1 MRGCYA
7 RVYRMK
13 LSVTRATR
21 ASLSPKPEISV
32 LLNTRSA
39 MVVDLET
46 QDMETTMHDL
56 IVAGAYLV
64 LAIHYFV
71 MVISH

>member
-1 MRGCYA
+1 MAANAGQEHAQRGPVCHQ
-7 RVYRMK
+7 
-13 LSVTRATR
+13 
-21 ASLSPKPEISV
+21 KPEISV

-71 MVISH
+71 MVIATRS

>member
-1 MRGCYA
+1 
-7 RVYRMK
+7 
-13 LSVTRATR
+13 
-21 ASLSPKPEISV
+21 
-32 LLNTRSA
+32 

-71 MVISH
+71 MVIATRS